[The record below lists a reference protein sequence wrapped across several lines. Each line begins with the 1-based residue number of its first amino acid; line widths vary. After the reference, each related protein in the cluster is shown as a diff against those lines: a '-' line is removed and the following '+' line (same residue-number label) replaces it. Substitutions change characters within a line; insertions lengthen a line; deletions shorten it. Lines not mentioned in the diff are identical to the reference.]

1 MNELRAGEFYVINPD
16 FDVAPNEVEFV
27 NRKLLRPGGRG
38 IIRPEGGGFPEFP
51 EAPLLRDLAKEG
63 SLADFQVAF
72 EGYWLVS
79 DRLKRL
85 LEAIDPDGFQFV
97 PCKLVLF
104 DGSLGALYHLCEITR
119 TLDAVDEEASEVE
132 VLTEGFPSGKFY
144 RLAGGAR
151 LAFRNDVVNGA
162 HIFRSPFNGDL
173 IVCDRAMRDAL
184 LESGFGVF
192 GGDSGMTLDDAADF

>member
-1 MNELRAGEFYVINPD
+1 MNEPRAGEFYIINPD
-16 FDVAPNEVEFV
+16 FDVTPNEVEIV
-27 NRKLLRPGGRG
+27 NRKLLRPAGRG
-38 IIRPEGGGFPEFP
+38 IIRPQSGGFPEFS
-51 EAPLLRDLAKEG
+51 EAPLLRDAAKEG

-85 LEAIDPDGFQFV
+85 FEAVDPNGFQFV

-104 DGSLGALYHLCEITR
+104 DGSPGALYHLCEVTR
-119 TLDAVDEEASEVE
+119 TLDAVDEDASEVK

-151 LAFRNDVVNGA
+151 LAFKKDVVNGA

-173 IVCDRAMRDAL
+173 IVCDRTMRDAL

-192 GGDSGMTLDDAADF
+192 EGDSGMTLDDAADY